1 MSHTVHQN
9 QKNSAIY
16 YAGMI
21 KPQRLKIKISALVII
36 STTFP
41 KKCAHFA
48 NFSVL
53 RVVHYGLKRRIN
65 CNLAEQ
71 CIVSYKLLKITVNC
85 SNKLKVNSLFLA
97 HSVVEDFDL
106 SPSTSMV
113 LNWSWIKC
121 LNAAGN
127 SLNCFPFADF
137 STPFMNSSVETS
149 PSYKKRCHNY
159 DFHDI

>member
-1 MSHTVHQN
+1 MWEDESRIMIMSSNKKIPWNRIINSFFLKKGNFMTKIHQWVT
-9 QKNSAIY
+9 QSTKIRKIAQIY

-48 NFSVL
+48 DFSVL

-85 SNKLKVNSLFLA
+85 SNKLKELI
-97 HSVVEDFDL
+97 
-106 SPSTSMV
+106 P
-113 LNWSWIKC
+113 
-121 LNAAGN
+121 
-127 SLNCFPFADF
+127 CF
-137 STPFMNSSVETS
+137 SS
-149 PSYKKRCHNY
+149 
-159 DFHDI
+159 